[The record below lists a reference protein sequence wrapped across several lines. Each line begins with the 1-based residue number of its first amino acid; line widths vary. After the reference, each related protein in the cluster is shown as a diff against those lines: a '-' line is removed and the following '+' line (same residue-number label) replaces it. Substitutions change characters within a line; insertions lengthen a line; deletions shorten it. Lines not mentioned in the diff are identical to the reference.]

1 MADSTSTKEYCRV
14 EEIAQLFGISVRR
27 VQQLTQEGIISS
39 EKTDAGR
46 QYAKNETIQAY
57 IQYLSDKAYGRTQN
71 DREAALKEQKLKAE
85 IALKESQGELH
96 RLRTDIAT
104 GKYISVEEVKVDYAK
119 FFVVFKRFALS
130 IPSRMAG
137 IIAGYVEPVV
147 ARGLEKDLAKEIDA
161 MLKTFVVAAHA
172 DDGGERG

>member
-1 MADSTSTKEYCRV
+1 MADSTNTKEYCRV

-27 VQQLTQEGIISS
+27 VQQLTQEGIITS
-39 EKTDAGR
+39 EKTKAGR
-46 QYAKNETIQAY
+46 QYEKTETIQAY
-57 IQYLSDKAYGRTQN
+57 IQYLSDKAHGRTQN
-71 DREAALKEQKLKAE
+71 ESEAALKKQKIKAE

-119 FFVVFKRFALS
+119 FFVVFKKFALS

-137 IIAGYVEPVV
+137 IIAGYVEPAL
-147 ARGLEKDLAKEIDA
+147 ARGMEKDMAKEIDT

-172 DDGGERG
+172 DDGGERM